1 MIGPSDLLVNGA
13 VILVV
18 RLRQIGRGSHQA
30 EWVNGNGGGFADG
43 WFDRPSGDYKS
54 DCDYR
59 DAEQSAHVRSP
70 LSFRPDAGLAS
81 FRCFI
86 LQTCSTYTWYRAN
99 VASLS
104 FCIVCIWLGENE
116 YLCDVRLIIQKRG
129 NLYEGIERSRR

>member
-18 RLRQIGRGSHQA
+18 RLRQIGRGGHQA

-70 LSFRPDAGLAS
+70 LALRK
-81 FRCFI
+81 
-86 LQTCSTYTWYRAN
+86 RAF
-99 VASLS
+99 ALELS
-104 FCIVCIWLGENE
+104 
-116 YLCDVRLIIQKRG
+116 
-129 NLYEGIERSRR
+129 SH